1 MIRKSWA
8 AVPVALSPW
17 QLSQAVVTL
26 NASSVMM
33 NKFRL
38 NLLGFHTYYLLMK
51 KVFNVEKHT
60 SSLIRDEKD

>member
-1 MIRKSWA
+1 MIRESWA

-17 QLSQAVVTL
+17 QLSQALVTL

-38 NLLGFHTYYLLMK
+38 NVLGFHTYFLLAW
-51 KVFNVEKHT
+51 VYVEV
-60 SSLIRDEKD
+60 